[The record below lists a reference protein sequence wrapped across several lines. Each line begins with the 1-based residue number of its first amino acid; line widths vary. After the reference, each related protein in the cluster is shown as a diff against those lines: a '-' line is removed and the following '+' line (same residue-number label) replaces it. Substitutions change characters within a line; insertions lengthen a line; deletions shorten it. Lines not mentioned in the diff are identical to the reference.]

1 MLIHYALYINPP
13 LIVLINSDDDVY
25 SQKNLAPAAMKQ
37 LMVQKLAH
45 RYDPKKLYDYVTMST
60 IIEIVIFM

>member
-25 SQKNLAPAAMKQ
+25 SRKNLAPAAMKQ
-37 LMVQKLAH
+37 LMVH
-45 RYDPKKLYDYVTMST
+45 RYDPKKLYDYVTIST
-60 IIEIVIFM
+60 IIEIVIFI